1 MNYRLKFL
9 PTARKQWDKLDN
21 SVKKPLHN
29 KLRAALEN
37 PHVPKN
43 KLRNYTKLYKI
54 KHRSSGYRLV
64 YKVEDSVITV
74 TVITIG
80 KRERGEVYKKLF
92 FLEK

>member
-1 MNYRLKFL
+1 MSYRLKFL

-21 SVKKPLHN
+21 SIKKPFYK

-37 PHVPKN
+37 PHVPEN
-43 KLRNYTKLYKI
+43 KLRNYEKLYKI

-64 YKVEDSVITV
+64 YKVDDLVITV

-80 KRERGEVYKKLF
+80 KREKGEVYKKLF
-92 FLEK
+92 YLK